1 MAKEYELSGI
11 PAVRGDATSLDGIA
25 NDIGILDA
33 VDLPIILI
41 SRDCKVA
48 RVNRAAT
55 TVLGL
60 TDSDIGR
67 SPGNILAGGPENLDR
82 LCAQVIADGAPCRR
96 EMRKGD
102 RYFLLRIAPYAG
114 SDRQMVGAV
123 LTFTNVTAFRA
134 SIDQAIY
141 EREYTKAILNT
152 VIDPLVVLDAK
163 LRVQTANRAFY
174 AKFRVSRDETQG
186 VSIRKLGNN
195 EWETS
200 EVWESIETTLS
211 GHTEFKAVEI
221 DREFPAIGR
230 RTVVLDARRLA
241 RDGDALILLAF
252 QDITERKQSAEL
264 LRKSEEQLRALAD
277 GLEAQVRART
287 GELEQR
293 NKEALERSEQLR
305 QLWNRLVRTQ
315 DEERRHIARELHDS
329 VGQYLAAL
337 SMVLE
342 SAKNKG
348 SDNRKIEEAARITES
363 CIVEIRTLS
372 HLLHPPLLEEAGLA
386 SAVSWYVEGFGTRSG
401 IRAKVEIAEP
411 LGPLGNDIDLVLF
424 RILQESLTNVH
435 RHSGSKTVDI
445 RLRADSQ
452 QVCLEIED
460 QGKGSANG
468 LLRQGVGL
476 TAMRERVENLA
487 GEFGISSS
495 ESGTRVRVVLPLAPP
510 RSAKAA
516 PQSSAAAS

>member
-1 MAKEYELSGI
+1 MAMQDELFGVHT
-11 PAVRGDATSLDGIA
+11 ARGDAASLDGIT

-41 SRDCKVA
+41 GRDCTVA
-48 RVNRAAT
+48 RVNGAAT

-60 TDSDIGR
+60 TASDIGR
-67 SPGNILAGGPENLDR
+67 SPGSILAGLENLDR

-96 EMRKGD
+96 EMREGD
-102 RYFLLRIAPYAG
+102 RYFLLRIAPYTG
-114 SDRQMVGAV
+114 SDRQIVGAV

-174 AKFRVSRDETQG
+174 ARFRVSRDETQG

-342 SAKNKG
+342 SAKHKS
-348 SDNRKIEEAARITES
+348 SDNRHLEEAADLTSS
-363 CIVEIRTLS
+363 CIAEIRTLS

-386 SAVSWYVEGFGTRSG
+386 SAVDWYVKGFAARSG
-401 IRAKVEIAEP
+401 IRANLEIDES
-411 LGPLGNDIDLVLF
+411 LGVLGKDIELVLF
-424 RILQESLTNVH
+424 RVLQESLTNVH

-445 RLRADSQ
+445 RVGADSQ
-452 QVCLEIED
+452 QVWLDIRD
-460 QGKGSANG
+460 QGKGLPNG
-468 LLRQGVGL
+468 LARPGVGI
-476 TAMRERVENLA
+476 TGMRERVGNLA
-487 GEFGISSS
+487 GEFLITSNQ
-495 ESGTRVRVVLPLAPP
+495 SGTHVRVILPLV
-510 RSAKAA
+510 SA
-516 PQSSAAAS
+516 SRGASLAS